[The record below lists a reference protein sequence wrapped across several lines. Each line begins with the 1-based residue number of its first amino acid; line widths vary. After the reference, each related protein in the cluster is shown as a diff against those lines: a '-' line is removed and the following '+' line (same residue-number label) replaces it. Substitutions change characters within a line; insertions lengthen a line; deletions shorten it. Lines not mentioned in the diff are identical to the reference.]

1 MQKKEFLLNHLIKQ
15 YVKCQEPIGSE
26 SLKSC
31 LQGKISSATIRNYFK
46 ILGQEGVLVQTHIS
60 SGRVPTRAALRNYW
74 REMLQPAC
82 VEPEIDTTQLHSLCD
97 EFGLTCALRLAKPQ
111 KLLRVLEI
119 EAGENGAIVL
129 VFEHDCVAIP
139 FVASI
144 ARFCQELVG
153 VAIDD
158 MQRIAQDV
166 CANTLAQALRSLQ
179 SAEKT
184 RFFGLEFL
192 GEMFA
197 QAPQSA
203 LEIVNGDLF
212 ARVDCALHFPDSSDY
227 LVIAHSAQALGQ
239 AAKMLCIGRL
249 DRDYQGFYEALESK
263 AS

>member
-15 YVKCQEPIGSE
+15 YVKCHEPIGSE

-46 ILGQEGVLVQTHIS
+46 ILGQEGVIVQTHIS

-74 REMLQPAC
+74 REVLQPTRL
-82 VEPEIDTTQLHSLCD
+82 EPVIDTTRLHSLCD
-97 EFGLTCALRLAKPQ
+97 EFGLTCALRVATPQ
-111 KLLRVLEI
+111 KLLRVLEV

-129 VFEHDCVAIP
+129 VFERDCVAIP
-139 FVASI
+139 FVASM

-153 VAIDD
+153 VGINDI
-158 MQRIAQDV
+158 QRIAQDV

-184 RFFGLEFL
+184 RFFGLGFL
-192 GEMFA
+192 GEVFA
-197 QAPQSA
+197 NAPQSA
-203 LEIVNGDLF
+203 LEMISGDLF
-212 ARVDCALHFPDSSDY
+212 IKLDSCVYFPDSSDY
-227 LVIAHSAQALGQ
+227 LIIAHSAWVQGQ
-239 AAKMLCIGRL
+239 EAKMLCIGRL
-249 DRDYQGFYEALESK
+249 DQDYESFYEALESQ